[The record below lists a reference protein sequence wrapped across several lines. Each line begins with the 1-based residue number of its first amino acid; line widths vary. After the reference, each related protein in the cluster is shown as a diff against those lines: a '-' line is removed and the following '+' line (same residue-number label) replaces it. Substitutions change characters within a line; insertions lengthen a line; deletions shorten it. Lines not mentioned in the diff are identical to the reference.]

1 MMIGYMLRKLD
12 IRASEAIRRDVRVG
26 DGERLADSSGQS
38 LCAEKREVCE
48 RARRRGHGYVSDT
61 GGDRNNPNAQRVNE
75 GKDKA

>member
-1 MMIGYMLRKLD
+1 MVGRMSEKLD
-12 IRASEAIRRDVRVG
+12 IRASEAIRRDIRIA
-26 DGERLADSSGQS
+26 DGERLADSGGES